1 MASNVP
7 VEIQEAWLREL
18 RARFIDV
25 ARARVAEGA
34 VEDVVQD
41 AMAIIYQKAGSGA
54 GGGMGTPELPWCFQ
68 VLRNVVGNHYQRER
82 TRMRGERSGTPLHDG
97 VHEFTARRD
106 NPTPIE
112 ALERNER
119 ARLLREAIQELAVQ
133 DAFCGNHFLE
143 VLGDRERTLA
153 ASGPARDGGSGA
165 ASTPYVRLFR
175 CREKLRKILTRRGY
189 LP

>member
-1 MASNVP
+1 MASKVP
-7 VEIQEAWLREL
+7 VGIQEAWLEQL

-41 AMAIIYQKAGSGA
+41 AMAIIYQKAGK
-54 GGGMGTPELPWCFQ
+54 GGGVDQSAPELPWCFQ
-68 VLRNVVGNHYQRER
+68 VLRNVVGNYYQRER
-82 TRMRGERSGTPLHDG
+82 TRQRGERAGTPLHDG
-97 VHEFTARRD
+97 VREFTARPD

-112 ALERNER
+112 ALERSER
-119 ARLLREAIQELAVQ
+119 ARVLREAIQELAVQ

-143 VLGDRERTLA
+143 VLGDRDRTPSGSEA
-153 ASGPARDGGSGA
+153 ARQGGGA